1 MELVW
6 LVPVTG
12 FGAAFF
18 ALWLARDVLSRDTG
32 TPAMQ
37 EIADMIFEGAM
48 AFLSRQYKT
57 IAAMAIA
64 TAVILGLVV
73 AGVSEG
79 VHALSFDPNAAQPRL
94 ALTFEQ
100 HVVVGRWEEGLL
112 TAIAFLVGAACSALA
127 GYIGMFIAVRSNLRT
142 AAAAQKSLKDA
153 ITVALRGGAVSGF
166 LVIALNLLGVS
177 GIFLV
182 YSRILGNPPQITP
195 FLIVG
200 FAFGASFVA
209 LFAQL
214 GGGIY
219 TKAADVG
226 ADLVGKVEA
235 GIPEDDPRN
244 AAVVADLVGD
254 NVGDCAGRGADLFE
268 SMSAENIGAMILG
281 IAMFEVTHHIEW
293 IMFPLVLR
301 SFGII
306 ATMVGLVSVPFF
318 ADPDPN
324 SKQDPM
330 TPLNNGFYVV
340 TALCVVGLFISTY
353 VMMGNNWFW
362 FFGCGIVGL
371 LTGIAFVYITQY
383 YTAGSW
389 RPVQEIANASRTGPA
404 TNIIIGTAVGFETT
418 ALTAIAIGAA
428 LVCSFALGAQA
439 DLGPSIPGF
448 TSGIYGTAVATMA
461 MLMSA
466 AYILSMDTF
475 GPITDNAGG
484 ITEMSG
490 APEHAREITDKLDAV
505 GNTTKALTKGYAVAS
520 AGLAAFLLFSAF
532 LDKIKETLK
541 LAPTSSLPIDLSQVD
556 VFVGGLL
563 GAMLVFLFS
572 SLAIRAVGNA
582 GGKIIEEVRRQF
594 RNDPGIMAGTSRPDY
609 RAAVDITAKAALREM
624 IAPGLLVVL
633 LPVVVG
639 LIFRFARHASVTIP
653 SPVQGVAPTTVN
665 DASGWL
671 AVTGVLIIG
680 TIAGILM
687 ATVLNNGGGAWDN
700 AKKFIESGGLKE
712 VPVPQPVSSGGGG
725 TATATLVQGNGV
737 GDVKVL
743 GKGSEAHKAAVVGDT
758 VGDPFKDTA
767 GPSLHV
773 LIKLLATI
781 TLVLAPLFITR

>member
-12 FGAAFF
+12 VAAALF
-18 ALWLARDVLSRDTG
+18 AVWLAYDVLRRDTG
-32 TPAMQ
+32 TAAMKD
-37 EIADMIFEGAM
+37 IADMIFEGAM
-48 AFLSRQYKT
+48 AFLSRQYRT
-57 IAAMAIA
+57 IAILAIV
-64 TAVILGLVV
+64 TAVAV
-73 AGVSEG
+73 AVIVGSISEG
-79 VHALSFDPNAAQPRL
+79 VKPIISENGQVSFGEN
-94 ALTFEQ
+94 E
-100 HVVVGRWEEGLL
+100 VVGRWEEGIL
-112 TAIAFLVGAACSALA
+112 TGIAFLVGAICSGLA
-127 GYIGMFIAVRSNLRT
+127 GYIGMFIAVRSNIRT

-153 ITVALRGGAVSGF
+153 ITVSLRGGAVSGF
-166 LVIALNLLGVS
+166 LVVALSLLGVS

-182 YSRILGNPPQITP
+182 YSRILDNPPQIAP

-200 FAFGASFVA
+200 FGFGASFVA

-281 IAMFEVTHHIEW
+281 VAIYAVTDRIEW

-306 ATMVGLVSVPFF
+306 ATIVGLSSVPFF
-318 ADPDPN
+318 TDSDPH

-330 TPLNNGFYVV
+330 TPLNYGYYIVS
-340 TALCVVGLFISTY
+340 ALSVVGLFISTY
-353 VMMGNNWFW
+353 FMLEDAWAWYFA
-362 FFGCGIVGL
+362 CGIVGI

-389 RPVQEIANASRTGPA
+389 RPVQEIADASRTGPA

-418 ALTAIAIGAA
+418 AMTAISIGLA
-428 LVCSFALGAQA
+428 LVVSFVLGSQA
-439 DLGPSIPGF
+439 DIAPGIPEF
-448 TSGIYGTAVATMA
+448 TAGIFGTAVATMG

-490 APEHAREITDKLDAV
+490 APESAREITDKLDSV

-520 AGLAAFLLFSAF
+520 AGLAAFLLFSAY
-532 LDKIKETLK
+532 LDKVKERLEIPLT
-541 LAPTSSLPIDLSQVD
+541 AELPIDLANVD

-563 GAMLVFLFS
+563 GVMLVFLFS

-582 GGKIIEEVRRQF
+582 GGAIIEEVRRQF

-609 RAAVDITAKAALREM
+609 AAAVDITARAALREM
-624 IAPGLLVVL
+624 ILPGILAVG
-633 LPVVVG
+633 LPIVVG
-639 LIFRFARHASVTIP
+639 LLFRYTRDSSVE
-653 SPVQGVAPTTVN
+653 VAGVGTYE

-671 AVTGVLIIG
+671 AVAGVLIVG
-680 TIAGILM
+680 TIGGIMM

-700 AKKFIESGGLKE
+700 AKKFIESGGLKDE
-712 VPVPQPVSSGGGG
+712 
-725 TATATLVQGNGV
+725 NG
-737 GDVKVL
+737 KVL
-743 GKGSEAHKAAVVGDT
+743 GKGSDPHKAAVVGDT

-781 TLVLAPLFITR
+781 TLVLAPLFIVSGSKVEDEGGTAEPAGIEQLAPEAIAAP